1 MARRPQR
8 QVEEFEKSNVVFTPC
23 GFCCTMME
31 IPKAIIEKGGLWRC
45 KKCGYG
51 VKYKPTKIVVA
62 HDEVKH
68 NYGARILRSSFV

>member
-1 MARRPQR
+1 
-8 QVEEFEKSNVVFTPC
+8 
-23 GFCCTMME
+23 MME